1 MLLGFSRFNLGRV
14 RNFKLLIVGV
24 RTAEITPP
32 WRVFVAD
39 VCKKGQQFCVS
50 MQSFVLF
57 LLLLSLANDF
67 IDSFQVRILNLV
79 YHEERRHRD
88 IIVSAQRWG
97 SRTLEPFL
105 GGIYIFSVGICRTGS
120 IQRELP
126 ILKSRFIYI
135 SQKLIFQEHLWDVRV
150 TTIILIR
157 RLESRCGGVVGLLI
171 GLHCKIY
178 IIEAL
183 FQWVLLGVSNSY
195 FTLIFW

>member
-39 VCKKGQQFCVS
+39 VCKKGKQFCVS

-79 YHEERRHRD
+79 YHEERRHSD

-126 ILKSRFIYI
+126 ILKSRFICI